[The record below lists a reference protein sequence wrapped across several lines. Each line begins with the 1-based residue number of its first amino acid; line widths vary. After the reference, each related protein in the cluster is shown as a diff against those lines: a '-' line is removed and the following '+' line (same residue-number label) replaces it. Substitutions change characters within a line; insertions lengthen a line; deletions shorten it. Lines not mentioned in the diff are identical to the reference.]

1 MGGLVSVGAS
11 HRQNS
16 DSALSQASNIERQNE
31 ITEKRMKQQQEQAES
46 QQQTSAVA
54 TGATIGTQI
63 SPGWGTVIG
72 AAVGFLGAE
81 IF

>member
-16 DSALSQASNIERQNE
+16 DSALSQASNIERRNE
-31 ITEKRMKQQQEQAES
+31 MTERRMKQQQARAES
-46 QQQTSAVA
+46 QQKQSAVA
-54 TGATIGTQI
+54 TGATVGTQI
-63 SPGWGTVIG
+63 NPGLGTAIG